1 MKRIILLASFAVLG
15 PLVSIGQNKI
25 EPTRKYEG
33 TVDYQK
39 TKQPASIFEF
49 RYPSKDLEAAIEKYI
64 EKRGGKVKAVKGMN
78 VAKQVKL
85 QENDN
90 RYYDLYYKVEGAGK
104 GANANS
110 TLSVVLAEPGE
121 DILLRDPN
129 NAAVARATAGSIGA
143 VGFFDALGTE
153 VGEYDLDKKVRD
165 QEGEVKK
172 AEKRYAELE
181 KKRQKLEKD
190 MSDNS
195 QEMQKAQAELE
206 KAKGILM
213 QILEQKKN

>member
-15 PLVSIGQNKI
+15 TLVTIGQNKI

-39 TKQPASIFEF
+39 TKQPATIFEF
-49 RYPSKDLEAAIEKYI
+49 RYPAKDLEAAIEKYI
-64 EKRGGKVKAVKGMN
+64 EKRGGKSKSAKGMN

-90 RYYDLYYKVEGAGK
+90 RYYDLYYKVEGSGK
-104 GANANS
+104 GSNANS
-110 TLSVVLAEPGE
+110 ILSVVLAEPGE

-153 VGEYDLDKKVRD
+153 VGVFDLDKKIME

-172 AEKRYAELE
+172 VEKRYAELE

-206 KAKGILM
+206 KAKGVLM